1 MGLAEKRTAEAIKT
15 EKLPVFLEKLKE
27 ASGYDIT
34 VNIHW
39 DTFTAF
45 DQYPLSRLER
55 LMDSVLGFVKSICAD
70 AMGKEALQDAMQ
82 TVELINTDKNE
93 EVKMELK
100 DKVLSL
106 TAQLVQ
112 GSFVCQSDSQIA
124 SYVEGLL

>member
-34 VNIHW
+34 VDIQW
-39 DTFTAF
+39 ETFTAY

-55 LMDSVLGFVKSICAD
+55 LLDSVLGFVKSIGVD
-70 AMGKEALQDAMQ
+70 AMGKEALQEAMHTIQ
-82 TVELINTDKNE
+82 LTNSDKNE
-93 EVKMELK
+93 DVKMELK
-100 DKVLSL
+100 DKVLSI

-112 GSFVCQSDSQIA
+112 GSFVCQSDSQIT